1 MARKQGVHDYQS
13 QRKGWRYQQRKKK
26 KKKKS
31 PRFLSPGKMCVVK
44 FEGEV

>member
-13 QRKGWRYQQRKKK
+13 QRKGWWYQQRK